1 MKRDDN
7 FPVLEWRARPDM
19 SCEYVNPAWLQFTG
33 YTLEQA
39 LGQGWA
45 SCLHPEDLAR
55 WLETSLRAF
64 DERAPFEI
72 EYRLRRRDGEYRWI
86 RECAAPRYDEAG
98 SFLGFGAECLDIDA
112 RRRGNSAAAR
122 ALSAPLLAGIRVLVI
137 GAHPEACAAL
147 ARPLELAGADVR
159 VAASSAEALD
169 TLGAW
174 HPDVLLS
181 EPDKPVEPVALLATV
196 ARLAA

>member
-7 FPVLEWRARPDM
+7 LAVMTWRARPDM

-55 WLETSLRAF
+55 WLETSLPAF
-64 DERAPFEI
+64 DEREPFQI

-86 RECAAPRYDEAG
+86 RERAAPRYDGAG
-98 SFLGFGAECLDIDA
+98 SFLGFGAECVDIDA
-112 RRRGNSAAAR
+112 PRRRNGAAR
-122 ALSAPLLAGIRVLVI
+122 QESAPLLAGLRVLVI

-159 VAASSAEALD
+159 VAATSAEALGS
-169 TLGAW
+169 LGSW

-181 EPDKPVEPVALLATV
+181 EPEKPVEPVALLATV
-196 ARLAA
+196 ARLTA